1 MIESL
6 ITLERLKPTESV
18 AGAEVKIAEIKRVVE
33 RYGWFDRAAIVV
45 EDETD
50 GTLYLLDGHHRL
62 AAAQELGLTEIPGI
76 IVEVSELPKFHLYYN
91 SMKDIRRA
99 ANNMERFR

>member
-1 MIESL
+1 
-6 ITLERLKPTESV
+6 
-18 AGAEVKIAEIKRVVE
+18 
-33 RYGWFDRAAIVV
+33 
-45 EDETD
+45 
-50 GTLYLLDGHHRL
+50 LLDGHHRL